1 MYNDGSY
8 REIKVC
14 GYCGKICTFDIWT
27 HHKECEKVPERK
39 RKTNL
44 PSYQIMM
51 VPCVEQDWK
60 DFIERKFEPHSF
72 RARWN
77 NIICPFCFEY
87 CKNIYHTF
95 VCPFVPPERKQV
107 NRKIAFWKA

>member
-1 MYNDGSY
+1 MYNVGPY

-14 GYCGKICTFDIWT
+14 RYCGKICTFDIWT
-27 HHKECEKVPERK
+27 HYKECEKEPEEK
-39 RKTNL
+39 KKKNL
-44 PSYQIMM
+44 PSHQVMM
-51 VPCVEQDWK
+51 VPDVEQDWK
-60 DFIERKFEPHSF
+60 DFIERKFEPHTF

-77 NIICPFCFEY
+77 NIMCPFCFEY

-95 VCPFVPPERKQV
+95 SCSFVPPERKQV